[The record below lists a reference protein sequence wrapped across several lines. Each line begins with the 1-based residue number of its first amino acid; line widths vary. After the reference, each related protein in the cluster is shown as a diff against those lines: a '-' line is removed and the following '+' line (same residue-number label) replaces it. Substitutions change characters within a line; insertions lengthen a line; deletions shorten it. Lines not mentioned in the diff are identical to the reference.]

1 MNLRISKGQLRFR
14 ITRDELGSLLQG
26 DILELRLP
34 LSTGIRC
41 YHLRCTT
48 LPGSLALHEAEGTLT
63 LTVDRGTLGNFEK
76 QLPSREGI
84 EQEITL
90 ADEAWTLML
99 EVDVRRRKD
108 SAETSLKEK
117 L

>member
-14 ITRDELGSLLQG
+14 ISRDELASLLQG
-26 DILELRLP
+26 DILELLLP

-41 YHLRCTT
+41 YHLRCIN
-48 LPGSLALHEAEGTLT
+48 LPNSLELREMEGALT
-63 LTVDRGTLGNFEK
+63 LMVDRGTLENFEK

-90 ADEAWTLML
+90 NGEAWALVL

-108 SAETSLKEK
+108 TSLT
-117 L
+117 